1 MPEVRD
7 PVDEAAWLSLAPL
20 AARSVALSLPLSTRF
35 RLRDDITPV
44 QFAFLQQ
51 HGFLVFDGVASE
63 PEVQRALAELDAV
76 EQHLLAEGIDK
87 VHGVPVWFGE
97 GPDGQPRLQRMGFAS
112 VHSDWLEAFVTDA
125 RFEPIRRLIGDDARI
140 GTREK
145 DGVVFNRYFNSGGSL
160 RPGVAWHTDSL
171 RDVFYNGT
179 MPGPMLN
186 VGLHFDR
193 IRPEDGGLRVLPGT
207 HQQGSLSTLFRKVH
221 FYTDDDDPDE
231 VMVET
236 WPGDLT
242 VHDGRMWHRVKASP
256 YTGERSLRRSM
267 YVPYV
272 VDAYA
277 PKQAD
282 APTNAYMR
290 LFHRVIQL
298 KGLRSRLPVRT
309 GRRPRRSTPRSARG

>member
-1 MPEVRD
+1 VSQGRAPIDERGWEALP
-7 PVDEAAWLSLAPL
+7 PVE
-20 AARSVALSLPLSTRF
+20 ARSVARSLPLTTRF
-35 RLRDDITPV
+35 RLGPHITPV

-51 HGFLVFDGVASE
+51 HGFCVFDAVASE
-63 PEVQRALAELDAV
+63 AEVAQALRELERV
-76 EQHLLAEGIDK
+76 EQWLLAEGVEQ

-97 GPDGQPRLQRMGFAS
+97 GPDGEPMLQRMGFAS

-125 RFEPIRRLIGDDARI
+125 RFEPVRRLIGDDARI

-145 DGVVFNRYFNSGGSL
+145 DGVVFNRYLNSGGSL
-160 RPGVAWHTDSL
+160 RPGVPWHTDAL
-171 RDVFYNGT
+171 RDVFYNRT

-193 IRPEDGGLRVLPGT
+193 IRPSDGGLRVLPGT

-221 FYTDDDDPDE
+221 FVTDDDDPDE

-256 YTGERSLRRSM
+256 HLGPRSLRRSL

-277 PKQAD
+277 PKSPD
-282 APTNAYMR
+282 AKTNTYMR
-290 LFHRVIQL
+290 LFDRVM
-298 KGLRSRLPVRT
+298 KVRRRLRT